1 MHGQSACSPCL
12 GLEAEAS
19 RYVEDGHGCE
29 DCRGFH
35 RAAACASPTCPW
47 GHRRAADNVTIVCLA
62 LGVGGPAR
70 ADTPMVKETTI
81 SVEHVVPRRV
91 VHACVIPI
99 LHAGVAEVMTASATS
114 ELKRPA
120 LSRTPAEGLP
130 VQVVHTDADAR
141 VHVIPDGIANPSGN
155 ITST

>member
-1 MHGQSACSPCL
+1 MGS
-12 GLEAEAS
+12 
-19 RYVEDGHGCE
+19 
-29 DCRGFH
+29 
-35 RAAACASPTCPW
+35 
-47 GHRRAADNVTIVCLA
+47 RRALRASDSRLKHRGMWRTVMAARIAAGSIALRPAHLPPARGGIGGAVDNVTIVCLA

-70 ADTPMVKETTI
+70 ADTPMVEEAKI
-81 SVEHVVPRRV
+81 GVEHAAPRHV

-99 LHAGVAEVMTASATS
+99 VPVGMAEVMTASATS

-141 VHVIPDGIANPSGN
+141 VHVIPDGVANPSGN
-155 ITST
+155 IAST